1 MPLEHALT
9 PYPLSRL
16 HGRQIWLRAQ
26 KLDVIAPFG
35 NGAAA
40 TPAAI
45 EHLGYV
51 QIDTINVI
59 ERCHHHI
66 LWTRIP
72 SYRRE
77 HLQQAQTIDK
87 NVFEYWTHALS
98 YVPTAHLKY
107 FIADMKRHKAA
118 PGSWFAAVTKSDL
131 SKVITRIRDHG
142 PLSIRDIDDDILVE
156 KDHAWASRKPSKR
169 ALQLA
174 FYTGKLTVS
183 ERSGMLKTYELM
195 DRHFQWETRPKPA
208 TENQRVSY
216 LLDRALQAQ
225 GVVSLDS
232 ICYLYPARKP
242 LLRRLIERRLKRGE
256 LVSVAVDGAS
266 KIEHWASPQTLAD
279 VPEAAPGVHILSPFD
294 PLVIQRKRLKLFFD
308 YEHIFEAYVPRE
320 RRIYGYLGLP
330 IMVDGEI
337 VAVLDLKADRNRQ
350 ELLLQ
355 KWTWVGEGNAGAH
368 QERIEEKLHLFEQ
381 FQFP

>member
-1 MPLEHALT
+1 MASEHAFT
-9 PYPLSRL
+9 PHPLSRQ

-26 KLDVIAPFG
+26 KLDEVAPFG
-35 NGAAA
+35 SGAAA

-45 EHLGYV
+45 GHLGYV

-77 HLQQAQTIDK
+77 HLHQAQTIDK

-107 FIADMKRHKAA
+107 FMADMKRHRAA

-131 SKVITRIRDHG
+131 RKVITRIRDQG

-174 FYTGKLTVS
+174 FYIGQLTVS

-195 DRHFQWETRPKPA
+195 DRHFQWESRPRSA

-216 LLDRALQAQ
+216 LLDTALQAQ
-225 GVVSLDS
+225 GVASLDS

-242 LLRRLIERRLKRGE
+242 LLRQLIERRLKRGE
-256 LVSVAVDGAS
+256 LVSVAIDGAS

-279 VPEAAPGVHILSPFD
+279 VPEATPGVHILSPFD

-308 YEHIFEAYVPRE
+308 YEHIFEAYLPRE
-320 RRIYGYLGLP
+320 RRVYGYLGLP
-330 IMVDGEI
+330 IMVDDEI

-355 KWTWVGEGNAGAH
+355 KWTWVGHGNASTHKA
-368 QERIEEKLHLFEQ
+368 RIEEKLHLFEE